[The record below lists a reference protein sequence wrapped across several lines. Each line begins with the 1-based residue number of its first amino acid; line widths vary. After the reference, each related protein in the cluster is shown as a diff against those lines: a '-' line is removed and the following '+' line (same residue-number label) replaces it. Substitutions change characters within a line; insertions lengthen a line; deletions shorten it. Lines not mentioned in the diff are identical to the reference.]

1 MPSLDTPGSTGTV
14 RPAPMPSWLAPARLR
29 HLAMCWIVVA
39 AGGYL
44 VDLKRQTYE
53 HLTNGAGRPLG
64 DDFVNYWSG
73 AWLAWHD
80 RSGEIYNWA
89 AFHVFQQVLVGPAL
103 QLYHYGYPPVL
114 LVLTAPLAA
123 IPYVPALGLWLA
135 SSWYAFYR
143 ALRLTGFEHAMLL
156 SLATPALFINAIGG
170 QNGAWTAA
178 LLGGG
183 LALFD
188 RRPALAGVLFGMLI
202 YKPHLGIML
211 PVALVAGRNWR
222 TVAVAAVTA
231 GALVGLSVLLFG
243 WDAWGGFLNTTSI
256 MRHLFLEDGSGVWHR
271 MLSVFVFGR
280 RLGLGVEAAY
290 ALQAASTIIVAGVVA
305 RAWWTKVRP
314 ELRNSLVVLGTCLA
328 TPYLL
333 DYDFVVATFVVVWL
347 IPVRDQL
354 QISSRLLQIL
364 QGAILAVPLFTAAF
378 GKLTGY
384 SIGPVVP
391 GVAFIVIAYAAL
403 RRRTVV
409 KGKPDR
415 S

>member
-1 MPSLDTPGSTGTV
+1 
-14 RPAPMPSWLAPARLR
+14 
-29 HLAMCWIVVA
+29 
-39 AGGYL
+39 
-44 VDLKRQTYE
+44 
-53 HLTNGAGRPLG
+53 
-64 DDFVNYWSG
+64 
-73 AWLAWHD
+73 
-80 RSGEIYNWA
+80 
-89 AFHVFQQVLVGPAL
+89 
-103 QLYHYGYPPVL
+103 
-114 LVLTAPLAA
+114 
-123 IPYVPALGLWLA
+123 
-135 SSWYAFYR
+135 
-143 ALRLTGFEHAMLL
+143 
-156 SLATPALFINAIGG
+156 
-170 QNGAWTAA
+170 
-178 LLGGG
+178 
-183 LALFD
+183 
-188 RRPALAGVLFGMLI
+188 MLI

-211 PVALVAGRNWR
+211 PVALVAGRYWR

-231 GALVGLSVLLFG
+231 GTLVGLSLLLFG

-256 MRHLFLEDGSGVWHR
+256 MRRLILEDGSGVWHR

-305 RAWWTKVRP
+305 LAWWTKVRP

-354 QISSRLLQIL
+354 QISPRLLQIL

-391 GVAFIVIAYAAL
+391 GVAFIVIAYATL
-403 RRRTVV
+403 QRCTVA
-409 KGKPDR
+409 KGKPGR